1 MKREKIIPNIDI
13 DKKKYVVLIYKME
26 NIIFQIGL
34 NYIKTN
40 LATKDQQD
48 DFLKNIETIKKKLR
62 KKIVSA
68 EKKELEEL
76 PNLENIKK

>member
-1 MKREKIIPNIDI
+1 
-13 DKKKYVVLIYKME
+13 ME

-48 DFLKNIETIKKKLR
+48 DFLKNIETIKKKLK
-62 KKIVSA
+62 KKIEEA

>member
-1 MKREKIIPNIDI
+1 
-13 DKKKYVVLIYKME
+13 ME

-40 LATKDQQD
+40 LGTKEQQD
-48 DFLKNIETIKKKLR
+48 DFLKNIETIKEKLR
-62 KKIVSA
+62 KKIEEA

-76 PNLENIKK
+76 PNLENIKKK

>member
-1 MKREKIIPNIDI
+1 
-13 DKKKYVVLIYKME
+13 ME

-62 KKIVSA
+62 KKIEEA

>member
-62 KKIVSA
+62 KKIEEA
-68 EKKELEEL
+68 EKKELKQI
-76 PNLENIKK
+76 PN